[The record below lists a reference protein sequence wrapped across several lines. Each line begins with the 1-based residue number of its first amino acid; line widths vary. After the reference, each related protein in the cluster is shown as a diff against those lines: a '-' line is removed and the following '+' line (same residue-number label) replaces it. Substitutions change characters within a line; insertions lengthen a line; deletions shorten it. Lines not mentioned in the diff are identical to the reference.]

1 MIVSRQ
7 MDRRNNIELDFEGE
21 FTPIKLLSAEEIKHD
36 RLIKLLQQQRKLQR
50 LESFDSLQ
58 ASDVTIEAEPPA
70 RRYYKN
76 DSMTKQSL
84 SETTRCED
92 QEPVNTDAALAEEES
107 KKTFGQNTNDEYEET
122 KKRKIRSQKLKH
134 LKLLNI
140 APETGPGYIE
150 HNSGA
155 RISEQSREDDI
166 ASEFSHYRAQA
177 LDVDI
182 VKRLILSQL
191 SNKPQNFRNILR
203 SPILADK
210 AEEMLR
216 MLEHTVSDREGHSSL
231 LIGPRGSGKTAII
244 EHALSYLEKKYPEQ
258 FICIRLSAHIH
269 SDDSVALRDI
279 ARQLDFYTKKVV
291 QQHGA
296 NDEGTEEDNSLQAES
311 TNKFEQ
317 RSISDTFSNILS
329 ILDSSDSESYSN
341 QDSEKD
347 VSIIFIVD
355 EFDKFTTGHKQT
367 LLYNLFDLSQNSKI
381 PVSVI
386 GVSSKITARELL
398 EKRVRSRFSQRLIL
412 INKPLTIDDFWQNA
426 RLNLTIDPKSFSTLQ
441 DPEYGKL
448 WNEYI
453 DSLYTR
459 PTNLLKLVY
468 QNYYTVKNFK
478 DFNNSCFYAIAQI
491 SHRQPF
497 PLDASFMVYAR
508 NQSPNNTPAVI
519 EALSDLEAF
528 LIIAAAR
535 WIEKSLI
542 LALNFPIA
550 YNEYVEMMKAYNTS
564 YTTSNSSSIISNNVL
579 SNLQI
584 TQKIWPAK
592 VMRNCWESLYKLG
605 LLLDYGAITTNAEGQ
620 IIATS
625 NSNKNI
631 LIEESKMVQLDIT
644 LNELNHLFSDLNIF
658 TSLSKL

>member
-1 MIVSRQ
+1 MERS
-7 MDRRNNIELDFEGE
+7 NNIELDFEGE

-50 LESFDSLQ
+50 LESLDSLEVSG
-58 ASDVTIEAEPPA
+58 ATIEAEPPA
-70 RRYYKN
+70 RKYYKN
-76 DSMTKQSL
+76 HSKTKQSL
-84 SETTRCED
+84 SETTQRED
-92 QEPVNTDAALAEEES
+92 QEPINTDAAIAEEVS
-107 KKTFGQNTNDEYEET
+107 KNTFGQNSNNEDEEA
-122 KKRKIRSQKLKH
+122 KKRKMRSQKLKH

-140 APETGPGYIE
+140 APETGPAYTE
-150 HNSGA
+150 HDSGA
-155 RISEQSREDDI
+155 GISELLKESDVT
-166 ASEFSHYRAQA
+166 SEFSHYRAQS
-177 LDVDI
+177 LDVDF

-191 SNKPQNFRNILR
+191 SNKPQNFRNIRL
-203 SPILADK
+203 SPILAEK

-216 MLEHTVSDREGHSSL
+216 MLDHTVSDREGHSSL

-244 EHALSYLEKKYPEQ
+244 EHALSYLERKYPDQ

-279 ARQLDFYTKKVV
+279 ARQLDFYTKKIS
-291 QQHGA
+291 QQHGTS
-296 NDEGTEEDNSLQAES
+296 DEGKEDDDALKAES

-329 ILDSSDSESYSN
+329 ILDRSGSESHSD
-341 QDSEKD
+341 QDTEKD
-347 VSIIFIVD
+347 MSIIFIVD

-426 RLNLTIDPKSFSTLQ
+426 RLNLTIDPQSFSTLQ

-448 WNEYI
+448 WNKYI
-453 DSLYTR
+453 DSLYSR

-491 SHRQPF
+491 SPRQPF
-497 PLDASFMVYAR
+497 PLDTSFLVYAR

-550 YNEYVEMMKAYNTS
+550 YNEYVEMMKAYNAS

-658 TSLSKL
+658 KSLSKL

>member
-1 MIVSRQ
+1 MEL
-7 MDRRNNIELDFEGE
+7 RNNIELDFEGE
-21 FTPIKLLSAEEIKHD
+21 FTPIKMLSAEEIKHD

-50 LESFDSLQ
+50 LEYHDSLEQ
-58 ASDVTIEAEPPA
+58 SDFTIEADSPA
-70 RRYYKN
+70 RKYYKN
-76 DSMTKQSL
+76 NCKTKQS
-84 SETTRCED
+84 SSDTTRWED
-92 QEPVNTDAALAEEES
+92 QELTNADVAVAGEASKRTLARSGNGECEEG
-107 KKTFGQNTNDEYEET
+107 KK
-122 KKRKIRSQKLKH
+122 KKMRSQKLKH

-140 APETGPGYIE
+140 APETEPGYTE
-150 HNSGA
+150 HNSGTEN
-155 RISEQSREDDI
+155 SEQPIGSDI
-166 ASEFSHYRAQA
+166 TSEFSHYIANP
-177 LDVDI
+177 LDVNFA
-182 VKRLILSQL
+182 KRLILSQL
-191 SNKPQNFRNILR
+191 SNKPQKFRNVVL

-210 AEEMLR
+210 AEEILR
-216 MLEHTVSDREGHSSL
+216 MLEHTVCDREGHSSL
-231 LIGPRGSGKTAII
+231 LIGPRGSGKTAVI

-279 ARQLDFYTKKVV
+279 ARQLDFYTKKVA
-291 QQHGA
+291 QLNGI
-296 NDEGTEEDNSLQAES
+296 NDETTEQEETLQAEN

-329 ILDSSDSESYSN
+329 ILDRSGSESHPN
-341 QDSEKD
+341 QDNEKD

-381 PVSVI
+381 PISVI

-412 INKPLTIDDFWQNA
+412 INKPLTIDEFWQNA
-426 RLNLTIDPKSFSTLQ
+426 RLNLTIDPKLFSELQ

-448 WNEYI
+448 WNKYI
-453 DSLYTR
+453 DSLYSR
-459 PTNLLKLVY
+459 RTNLLKLVY
-468 QNYYTVKNFK
+468 QNYYTLKNFK
-478 DFNNSCFYAIAQI
+478 DFNNSCYYAIAQV
-491 SHRQPF
+491 SPRQPF
-497 PLDASFMVYAR
+497 PLEASFLVYAR
-508 NQSPNNTPAVI
+508 NQSPNNAPAVI

-535 WIEKSLI
+535 WVEKSLI

-658 TSLSKL
+658 RSLSKL